1 MPGGSFRRDDS
12 GFSAPGE
19 ASFVLDMATSA
30 VQTIPGF
37 CRYFKSDA
45 AFLLPCRL
53 KLDTSNI
60 TLPVIAGTNIE
71 RLQSVTLTS
80 ITSSATLI
88 FLG

>member
-1 MPGGSFRRDDS
+1 MPGGSFRKDDS

-19 ASFVLDMATSA
+19 ASFVLNMATTA

-37 CRYFKSDA
+37 CRYFKSDTA
-45 AFLLPCRL
+45 LLLPCRL
-53 KLDTSNI
+53 KLDLSNI

-71 RLQSVTLTS
+71 RLESVTLAS
-80 ITSSATLI
+80 ATSSAILV